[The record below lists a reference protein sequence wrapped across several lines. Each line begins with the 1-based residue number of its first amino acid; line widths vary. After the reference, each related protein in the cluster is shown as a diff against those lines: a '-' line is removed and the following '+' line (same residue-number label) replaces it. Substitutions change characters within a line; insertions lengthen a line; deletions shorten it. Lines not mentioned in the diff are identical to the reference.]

1 LSEADVILKDC
12 IASLEYALS
21 RGLRNEIINRLS
33 KESKEI
39 LFDGLVSK
47 SILEFA
53 IERYNILKI
62 SCTIMDED
70 YRSNRC

>member
-1 LSEADVILKDC
+1 LKDC

-21 RGLRNEIINRLS
+21 RGLKNEIINRLS

-39 LFDGLVSK
+39 LFGGLVSK

-62 SCTIMDED
+62 SSTIQDED
-70 YRSNRC
+70 HKSNKC